1 LIARPFLPMLQE
13 SDPRAGFFEPAQ
25 LDAVVS
31 HLPAPLRPMIRFASL
46 TGWRIPSEVL
56 LLQWRHIDFT
66 GDAIVLDPGSTKN
79 REGRTFPLTAALRAL
94 LTGQRNATDLLQRER
109 GIITPFVFHWDDGRR
124 IRSYWASWQKAV
136 RAAGCPGRI
145 PHDLRRT
152 CARDFERAGIPRA
165 VAMKLLGHRTESIYL
180 RYNVVGAADLRVA
193 ADRLDAVQGA
203 TS

>member
-66 GDAIVLDPGSTKN
+66 GDAIVLDPGST
-79 REGRTFPLTAALRAL
+79 RT
-94 LTGQRNATDLLQRER
+94 G
-109 GIITPFVFHWDDGRR
+109 
-124 IRSYWASWQKAV
+124 
-136 RAAGCPGRI
+136 
-145 PHDLRRT
+145 
-152 CARDFERAGIPRA
+152 
-165 VAMKLLGHRTESIYL
+165 
-180 RYNVVGAADLRVA
+180 RVA
-193 ADRLDAVQGA
+193 HSR
-203 TS
+203 